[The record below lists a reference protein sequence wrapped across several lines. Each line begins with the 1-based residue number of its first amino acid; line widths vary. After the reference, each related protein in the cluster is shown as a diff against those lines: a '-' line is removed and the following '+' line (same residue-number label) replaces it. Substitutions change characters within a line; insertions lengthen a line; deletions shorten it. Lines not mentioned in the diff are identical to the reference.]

1 MLEHGFRGCAV
12 AREPVEPHLSMLLLV
27 SDGQGGPVHDG
38 EVNHPH
44 VCRAQF
50 LEEGLPKDQMVAC
63 IFDGLAGVDNSEEY
77 GDFEQLRFTFYVLF
91 ISQ

>member
-1 MLEHGFRGCAV
+1 
-12 AREPVEPHLSMLLLV
+12 
-27 SDGQGGPVHDG
+27 
-38 EVNHPH
+38 
-44 VCRAQF
+44 
-50 LEEGLPKDQMVAC
+50 MVAC